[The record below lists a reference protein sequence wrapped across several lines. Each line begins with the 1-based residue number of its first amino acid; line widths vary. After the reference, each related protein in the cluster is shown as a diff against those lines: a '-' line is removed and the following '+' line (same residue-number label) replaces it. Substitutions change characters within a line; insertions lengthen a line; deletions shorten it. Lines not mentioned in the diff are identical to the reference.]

1 MRLFSAGL
9 TDKGLRRP
17 GNEDSLVC
25 RDDLGLYMVADGMGG
40 HAAGE
45 VASGTAV
52 EVVTKYVQ
60 QSLNELT
67 IITDSSPTSTTPRE
81 VYGKI
86 IVDAVLTANEQICAQ
101 SAQNSEWEGMGTTIS
116 GFLVQ
121 GSLLWLAHVGDSR
134 VYRLRGGALEQLTDD
149 HSWVNEQIRRKMLT
163 PEEAKTHRWRNVI
176 TRALGHKLDLRV
188 DAGMVKIVPEDIY
201 LICSDG
207 LTGMVDDPL
216 IETIL
221 KSFSYDLPSACATL
235 VQKANEAGGIDN
247 ITVILLKAAG
257 E

>member
-17 GNEDSLVC
+17 GNEDALIC

-45 VASGTAV
+45 IASNSAV
-52 EVVTKYVQ
+52 EVVTRYVQ

-67 IITDSSPTSTTPRE
+67 VVTENGNTPRE
-81 VYGKI
+81 IYGKI
-86 IVDAVLTANEQICAQ
+86 VVDAVLTANEQICAQ
-101 SAQNSEWEGMGTTIS
+101 SAQNAEWEGMGTTIS

-134 VYRLRGGALEQLTDD
+134 VYRLRGGMLEQLTED
-149 HSWVNEQIRRKMLT
+149 HSWVNEQIRRKLLT

-176 TRALGHKLDLRV
+176 TRALGHKLELRV
-188 DAGMVKIVPEDIY
+188 DAGMINIIPEDIY

-216 IETIL
+216 IEKIL
-221 KSFSYDLPSACATL
+221 KMYSYDLPSACANL
-235 VQKANEAGGIDN
+235 VQKANEAGGVDN
-247 ITVILLKAAG
+247 ITVILLKAAQ